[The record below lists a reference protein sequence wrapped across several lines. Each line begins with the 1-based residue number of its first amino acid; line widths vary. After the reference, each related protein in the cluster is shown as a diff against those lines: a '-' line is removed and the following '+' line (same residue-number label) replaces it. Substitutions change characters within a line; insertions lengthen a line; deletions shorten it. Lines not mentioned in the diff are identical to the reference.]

1 VFLLEGETVRPVK
14 RAVAGPGAKAALEE
28 LLKGP
33 TDTELSQGLSTEIPA
48 GTRLNSL
55 RVGNGTANA
64 DFSSEIR
71 NYGGGSARVQAIMD
85 QIQNT
90 IMAND
95 DSVKTVVVTVDGVS
109 SDEALQ
115 P

>member
-1 VFLLEGETVRPVK
+1 
-14 RAVAGPGAKAALEE
+14 
-28 LLKGP
+28 LK
-33 TDTELSQGLSTEIPA
+33 
-48 GTRLNSL
+48 
-55 RVGNGTANA
+55 VGNGTANA